1 MQLSSVSKKDVSL
14 WVQTGINDEM
24 QIIDLDYEDDR
35 GDHKLSFNGELLCR
49 HSFADCLWLH
59 SEQFVEVS
67 GCSIDLI
74 SQRNVGGSRHERP
87 TMKLLPTSV
96 PFLLQLLRLPLF
108 CFSALLHRSL
118 QKNET
123 TELAFLVT
131 RSLLF
136 SKPNTFEK
144 NKYTNCRFICVK
156 LNGIW
161 SSVFYRLVISVQGGL
176 FLLGLLSAIRP
187 VRGRTWRT

>member
-1 MQLSSVSKKDVSL
+1 
-14 WVQTGINDEM
+14 M
-24 QIIDLDYEDDR
+24 QIIDLDYEDDQ

-108 CFSALLHRSL
+108 CFSALLHPSL

-131 RSLLF
+131 RILLF
-136 SKPNTFEK
+136 SKPNTLEN
-144 NKYTNCRFICVK
+144 NKYTNGNFICVK
-156 LNGIW
+156 LNDTW
-161 SSVFYRLVISVQGGL
+161 LSAFYRLVNSGHVGPFSPRL
-176 FLLGLLSAIRP
+176 RRVAAKHA
-187 VRGRTWRT
+187 VRDTKR

>member
-24 QIIDLDYEDDR
+24 QIIDLDYED
-35 GDHKLSFNGELLCR
+35 GQCDHKLSFNGELLCR

-74 SQRNVGGSRHERP
+74 SQKNVGGSRHERP

-96 PFLLQLLRLPLF
+96 PFLLRLLRLPLF
-108 CFSALLHRSL
+108 CFSALLHSSL

-123 TELAFLVT
+123 TELALLVT
-131 RSLLF
+131 CILLF
-136 SKPNTFEK
+136 SKLNAFEN
-144 NKYTNCRFICVK
+144 NKYTNCKFIWVK
-156 LNGIW
+156 LNDT
-161 SSVFYRLVISVQGGL
+161 RLSIFFQL
-176 FLLGLLSAIRP
+176 
-187 VRGRTWRT
+187 